1 MGARFY
7 KCDDDVRIVHIGKV
21 LLRTS
26 DTSYRPSIEVLCYP
40 PQIKNYFRATA
51 FANVPALYRGKII
64 NQRELSEGYVKQGRY
79 TFKGNDN
86 LRKSTLSEFPN
97 LNSAESVRN
106 RESEQKAFV
115 LDRINAPTLVI
126 PQLELAR
133 VLFYASSYLS
143 RASLMSSR
151 LLTDFKVDV
160 NFKQGY
166 ANIEVL
172 QISNYPISAF
182 DDSAT
187 RTMLSWLLI
196 DKNAKRSFESIFRYF
211 NTESNLDVSHGYKRW
226 LFHFDPPQMAG
237 WSFSYK
243 GRLDASGEYFLVEK
257 ITDIEISA
265 SMPSR
270 VYFHNPKFKHQ
281 DEEQK
286 PTSGGK
292 GPELYE
298 RPEEHVVD
306 DDREASDANQAFLL
320 GENTCAIRFK
330 NNFSTSKATK
340 PKRSHRPDSS
350 QEEPKKADD
359 TVSTN
364 EPSNNGEIPSADMG
378 GGMQDCTDH
387 SEEYASR
394 FTAFNMMVKMLEEK
408 YACTIIESYT
418 HELDQVGRSK
428 CHLIDSGAK
437 RTIRCVV
444 VELNGHVN
452 YLLEVDV
459 IGLSASLST
468 KCVRQIDTSNWQ
480 EQFSKIKKGV
490 VTKSLG
496 WPIKEMDA
504 MFGLKKHIGISHPNS
519 VKGHPTD
526 IPIESI
532 LDWGGN
538 VAGKL

>member
-1 MGARFY
+1 MSVRFY

-26 DTSYRPSIEVLCYP
+26 GTSYQPSIEVLCYP
-40 PQIKNYFRATA
+40 PQIKNDFRATA

-86 LRKSTLSEFPN
+86 LRKSTLSEFPH

-151 LLTDFKVDV
+151 LLTDFKVEV
-160 NFKQGY
+160 NAKVDY

-182 DDSAT
+182 NDSAT
-187 RTMLSWLLI
+187 RAMLSWLLI
-196 DKNAKRSFESIFRYF
+196 DKNAKRSFESIFKYF
-211 NTESNLDVSHGYKRW
+211 NTELSLDVVPGYKRW
-226 LFHFDPPQMAG
+226 LFHFDPPQMVG

-257 ITDIEISA
+257 ITDIEISTP
-265 SMPSR
+265 MPSR
-270 VYFHNPKFKHQ
+270 VYFHNPKFTHQ

-298 RPEEHVVD
+298 RPEDHVVD

-330 NNFSTSKATK
+330 NSFSTSKTTK

-364 EPSNNGEIPSADMG
+364 EPSNDGEISSADMG

-394 FTAFNMMVKMLEEK
+394 FTAFNIMVKMLKDK
-408 YACTIIESYT
+408 YDCKIIESYT

-444 VELNGHVN
+444 VERNEHVN
-452 YLLEVDV
+452 YLLEIDV
-459 IGLSASLST
+459 TGLNKSIST
-468 KCVRQIDTSNWQ
+468 KCVRQIDTHNWQ
-480 EQFSKIKKGV
+480 DQFSKIKKGV

-496 WPIKEMDA
+496 WPTKQMDA
-504 MFGLKKHIGISHPNS
+504 MFGEKKHIGISHPNS
-519 VKGHPTD
+519 VEGHPTG

-532 LDWGGN
+532 PDWAVR

>member
-1 MGARFY
+1 MSARFY

-21 LLRTS
+21 LVRTK
-26 DTSYRPSIEVLCYP
+26 DTSYRPSIEVWCYP
-40 PQIKNYFRATA
+40 PQQKKGFRATA

-97 LNSAESVRN
+97 LNSAESVRD

-151 LLTDFKVDV
+151 LLTDFKVEV
-160 NFKQGY
+160 NAKADY

-172 QISNYPISAF
+172 QISKYPISAF
-182 DDSAT
+182 NDSAT
-187 RTMLSWLLI
+187 RAMLSWLLI
-196 DKNAKRSFESIFRYF
+196 DANARRSFESIFKYF
-211 NTESNLDVSHGYKRW
+211 NTELNLDVVPGFKRW

-265 SMPSR
+265 PMPSR
-270 VYFHNPKFKHQ
+270 VYFHNPIFTHP
-281 DEEQK
+281 DNEK
-286 PTSGGK
+286 PPTTGGN
-292 GPELYE
+292 GPKPYE
-298 RPEEHVVD
+298 RPEDHEVND
-306 DDREASDANQAFLL
+306 DKEASDANQAFLL
-320 GENTCAIRFK
+320 GENTCSLRFK

-340 PKRSHRPDSS
+340 PKRTHRPDSN
-350 QEEPKKADD
+350 QDKPKHASD

-364 EPSNNGEIPSADMG
+364 EPGSNGEIPSADMA
-378 GGMQDCTDH
+378 GGMQDNNDY

-394 FTAFNMMVKMLEEK
+394 FTAFNMMVQALEEK
-408 YACTIIESYT
+408 YACTIIDSYT

-444 VELNGHVN
+444 VERNGHVN

-459 IGLSASLST
+459 TGLSKWIST
-468 KCVRQIDTSNWQ
+468 KCIRKIDTKNWKD
-480 EQFSKIKKGV
+480 QFASIKKGV

-496 WPIKEMDA
+496 WPTNEMDA
-504 MFGLKKHIGISHPNS
+504 MFGVNKHIGISHPKS
-519 VKGHPTD
+519 VEGHPTG
-526 IPIESI
+526 IPTESI
-532 LDWGGN
+532 LDWAKR